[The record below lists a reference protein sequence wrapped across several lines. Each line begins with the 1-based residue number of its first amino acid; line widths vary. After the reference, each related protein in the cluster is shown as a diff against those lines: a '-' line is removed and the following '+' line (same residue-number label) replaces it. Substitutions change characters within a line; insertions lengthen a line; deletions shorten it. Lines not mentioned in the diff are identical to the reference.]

1 MSRVLVLNCGS
12 SSVKWR
18 RYDGDRALDHGTVER
33 IGEPGGGP
41 ADHAEAVRQ
50 ILDGLDL
57 TGLTAVGHRVVHG
70 GRTFSAPV
78 LVDDA
83 VLAAI
88 KNLVP
93 LAPLHNPANLAGI
106 EVARAALPDVPQVA
120 VFDTAFHHTLP
131 EAAATYA
138 IDRETAERY
147 DIRRYGFH
155 GTSHAYVSRRTAELL
170 GRPYEQVNTIT
181 LHLGNGASAC
191 AVANGRS
198 VATSMGMS
206 PLQGLVMGTRSG
218 DVDPTVIFH
227 LRREGGLSVDDI
239 DDLLN
244 HRSGLLGL
252 TGANDMREVLER
264 RAAGDRAAALAF
276 DVYCRR
282 ITELRRGVLRAARS
296 GRRDHLHRR
305 GRRARRAGAGR
316 RAGRPGPARHHR
328 GRRPQRRRGRP
339 VDLARRRRG
348 RASAS
353 SAPTRSGKSPGRPGT
368 WSGRPDAT
376 EARTPGRPE
385 GARESVEHVQC
396 GRQPGDSIGET
407 PARRL
412 DQPVASQVTSATST
426 TTTTAAPMMSGR
438 RDGASVG
445 AATSG
450 VWLKARNASVLPLG
464 SV

>member
-1 MSRVLVLNCGS
+1 MSRVLVLNSGS

-57 TGLTAVGHRVVHG
+57 SGLAAVGHRVVHG

-88 KNLVP
+88 KRLVP

-191 AVANGRS
+191 AVENGRS

-252 TGANDMREVLER
+252 TGVNDMREVLER
-264 RAAGDRAAALAF
+264 RAAGDRAAALGF

-282 ITELRRGVLRAARS
+282 ITGYVGAYYALLGRVDAIAFTAGVGEHAAPVRAAALAGL
-296 GRRDHLHRR
+296 GRLGITVDD
-305 GRRARRAGAGR
+305 ARNHGDGDR
-316 RAGRPGPARHHR
+316 
-328 GRRPQRRRGRP
+328 
-339 VDLARRRRG
+339 LI
-348 RASAS
+348 
-353 SAPTRSGKSPGRPGT
+353 SP
-368 WSGRPDAT
+368 
-376 EARTPGRPE
+376 
-385 GARESVEHVQC
+385 
-396 GRQPGDSIGET
+396 
-407 PARRL
+407 
-412 DQPVASQVTSATST
+412 
-426 TTTTAAPMMSGR
+426 
-438 RDGASVG
+438 DGAEVSVCVIRTDEEREIARQTRDVVG
-445 AATSG
+445 AT
-450 VWLKARNASVLPLG
+450 
-464 SV
+464 

>member
-1 MSRVLVLNCGS
+1 MSQVLVLNCGS

-18 RYDGDRALDHGTVER
+18 RYDGDRALDHGLVER

-41 ADHAEAVRQ
+41 KDHTAAVRQ
-50 ILDGLDL
+50 ILAGLDL
-57 TGLTAVGHRVVHG
+57 TGLAAIGHRVVHG

-78 LVDDA
+78 LIDDA

-131 EAAATYA
+131 DAGATYA
-138 IDRETAERY
+138 IDRDTAERY
-147 DIRRYGFH
+147 GIRRYGFH

-191 AVANGRS
+191 AVENGRS

-206 PLQGLVMGTRSG
+206 PLEGLVMGTRSG
-218 DVDPTVIFH
+218 DIDPTVIFH

-252 TGANDMREVLER
+252 TGVNDMREVLER
-264 RAAGDRAAALAF
+264 RAAGDPAAALAF

-282 ITELRRGVLRAARS
+282 ITGYVGAYYALLGRVDAITFTAGVGEHAAPVRAAALAGL
-296 GRRDHLHRR
+296 GRLGISVDD
-305 GRRARRAGAGR
+305 ARNDGDGDR
-316 RAGRPGPARHHR
+316 
-328 GRRPQRRRGRP
+328 
-339 VDLARRRRG
+339 LI
-348 RASAS
+348 
-353 SAPTRSGKSPGRPGT
+353 SP
-368 WSGRPDAT
+368 
-376 EARTPGRPE
+376 
-385 GARESVEHVQC
+385 
-396 GRQPGDSIGET
+396 
-407 PARRL
+407 
-412 DQPVASQVTSATST
+412 
-426 TTTTAAPMMSGR
+426 
-438 RDGASVG
+438 DGAEVSVCVIRTDEEREIARQTRDVVG
-445 AATSG
+445 AA
-450 VWLKARNASVLPLG
+450 
-464 SV
+464 